1 MTVLEQLAYYPSA
14 PSFYIDRI
22 TLSAGG
28 DIMQRL
34 LSYL

>member
-1 MTVLEQLAYYPSA
+1 MTVLEQLAYYRA
-14 PSFYIDRI
+14 PNFYIDRI

>member
-1 MTVLEQLAYYPSA
+1 MIVVERPAYYRA
-14 PSFYIDRI
+14 PSSYIDRI
-22 TLSAGG
+22 ALSAGG